1 MSPDIQSMM
10 DRLGPAASLAGYTV
24 ESFPDD
30 PWCIYNVG
38 GEVKLWLRQEN
49 GWYVLSES
57 ERDRDE
63 RIFFAGANLRDM
75 ELVLVYRMANRHRRR
90 IGSPLLVPTSAPVTP
105 DQTAKG
111 FDLGRKEYG
120 AWVLRDSATGSV
132 WLGRMITLT
141 EFSHFAGMAPWQL
154 WDVMT
159 ERAQSSFSTLS

>member
-1 MSPDIQSMM
+1 MM
-10 DRLGPAASLAGYTV
+10 DRLDPAASLAGYAI

-30 PWCIYNVG
+30 SRCIFNVG

-63 RIFFAGANLRDM
+63 RIFFACANLRDI

-90 IGSPLLVPTSAPVTP
+90 VGIPLLVPTSAPATP
-105 DQTAKG
+105 DQTAKD
-111 FDLGRKEYG
+111 FELGQEQYG
-120 AWVLRDSATGSV
+120 AWVLRNSVTGSA

-159 ERAQSSFSTLS
+159 DRAESSFSTLN